1 MNKTPFFSVI
11 MPVYGVEN
19 TLEAAVN
26 SVLQQSFSNFELIL
40 VDDCSP
46 DKSGEICDKLKEKD
60 DRIKVIHKPKNEG
73 PGYAR
78 NTGIETSQGVY
89 LSFMDSDDI
98 IEKETLQI
106 LYGYICESNADI
118 YAFGLVQDYVDKNGV
133 VQKSDDL
140 GLKPCVANTLKDIAQ
155 LAIELDI
162 QRNYAYACSKI
173 YKADFIKKNGFAFG
187 ELRITEDFVFNIAV
201 FPKAEKVVVVD
212 YILYHYIKPPH
223 TTLGSTYNA
232 KFYEICCM
240 RYDKEYELLKNCGI
254 EDEKYLQAIKNIHIK
269 HLLSV
274 FVKDLSPAAK
284 LNNKQRKLHI
294 KEILNDAKT
303 VKILKDS
310 HSASKAIKV
319 LEFVFKHKMVTLS
332 AVLAKVYFQIQKS
345 RNK

>member
-1 MNKTPFFSVI
+1 MNKAPFFSVI
-11 MPVYGVEN
+11 MPVYGVEK
-19 TLEAAVN
+19 TLETAVN
-26 SVLQQSFSNFELIL
+26 SVLQQSFPNFELIL

-46 DKSGEICDKLKEKD
+46 DRSGEICDKLKEKD

-73 PGYAR
+73 LGYAR
-78 NTGIETSQGVY
+78 NTGIKNCCGVY
-89 LSFMDSDDI
+89 ISFMDSDDI

-106 LYGYICESNADI
+106 LYNYISESNADI
-118 YAFGLVQDYVDKNGV
+118 YAFGLVQDYVDRDGV
-133 VQKSDDL
+133 VQKSNNL
-140 GLKPCVANTLKDIAQ
+140 GLKPCVANTSKEIAQ

-162 QRNYAYACSKI
+162 QRNFAYACSKI
-173 YKADFIKKNGFAFG
+173 YKADFIKENGFLF
-187 ELRITEDFVFNIAV
+187 EDIRLVEDFVFNIAV

-212 YILYHYIKPPH
+212 DILYHYIKPPH

-240 RYDKEYELLKNCGI
+240 RYDKEYELLKNCGV

-303 VKILKDS
+303 IEILKDS